1 MNIRCIFL
9 VAALSFSFPFSA
21 CTANKLPET
30 GQQFEALAG
39 FDEMMR
45 KFMRENEIPGAAL
58 AVAKDGRLVYAR
70 GFGYANRKRREPV
83 QPDSLFRIA
92 SISKPLT
99 AVATLQLIEQG
110 KLKLDDSV
118 FKLLPHQAHLPKGGK
133 IDPRLNQ
140 ITLAHLMRHQG
151 GWDRGESID
160 PMFHSIEIATALRK
174 KPPAQQ
180 DDIIRFMKGWALD
193 FEPGTRYAYSN
204 LGYCLLGRVIEQ
216 TTGKNYEKYIQTE
229 LLKPLGITRMRTG
242 KTLPAQR
249 APGEVTYYPRG
260 ELVGLAVTGPRLG
273 AKVPRPYGAWYL
285 ESMDSLGAWIAAAPN
300 LVRFGSAV
308 DRFEKSKI
316 LNAQSMKTLL
326 TRPKGHF
333 GNDEK
338 GKPDTTYYGCGWSV
352 RPVDGSKKPN
362 RWHTGH
368 LSGTSTILVLRHD
381 GLCWA
386 ALFNTN
392 ATPDKK
398 RPCKKI
404 DPLIHKAADAVKT
417 WPKHDLFK
425 QNE

>member
-1 MNIRCIFL
+1 MKFRWFSFAI
-9 VAALSFSFPFSA
+9 ALSITLPIIA
-21 CTANKLPET
+21 ADKLPET
-30 GQQFEALAG
+30 GKQFPSLKS
-39 FDEMMR
+39 FDDLMR
-45 KFMRENEIPGAAL
+45 EFVRENEIPGAAL
-58 AVAKDGRLVYAR
+58 AVVKDGRLVYAR
-70 GFGYANRKRREPV
+70 GFGYANRERREPV

-110 KLKLDDSV
+110 KLKLDDRV
-118 FKLLPHQAHLPKGGK
+118 FKLLPHKAHLPGGGK
-133 IDPRLNQ
+133 VDPRLND

-151 GWDRGESID
+151 GWDRGKSID
-160 PMFHSIEIATALRK
+160 PMFHSIEIATALGK
-174 KPPAQQ
+174 KPPAKQ
-180 DDIIRFMKGWALD
+180 DDIIRFMKGWPLD
-193 FEPGTRYAYSN
+193 FDPGTRYAYSN

-216 TTGKNYEKYIQTE
+216 TTGSGYEAYLKNSV
-229 LLKPLGITRMRTG
+229 LKPLGITRMRTG

-260 ELVGLAVTGPRLG
+260 ELVGLAVTGPRIG
-273 AKVPRPYGAWYL
+273 AKVSRPYGAWYL
-285 ESMDSLGAWIAAAPN
+285 ESMDSLGAWIAAAPD

-338 GKPDTTYYGCGWSV
+338 GKPDKTYYGCGWSIRSV
-352 RPVDGSKKPN
+352 EGSKKTN

-368 LSGTSTILVLRHD
+368 LSGTSTLLVLRHD

-392 ATPDKK
+392 QTHDKK

-404 DPLIHKAADAVKT
+404 DPLIHKAADAVKA
-417 WPKHDLFK
+417 WPKHDLFRK
-425 QNE
+425 E

>member
-1 MNIRCIFL
+1 MTIRW
-9 VAALSFSFPFSA
+9 LSFASAFSISFPVIA
-21 CTANKLPET
+21 ADKLPET
-30 GQQFEALAG
+30 GKQFPALAS
-39 FDEMMR
+39 FDELMR
-45 KFMRENEIPGAAL
+45 EFVRENEIPGAAL
-58 AVAKDGRLVYAR
+58 AVVKDGRLVYAR
-70 GFGYANRKRREPV
+70 GFGYANRKRKEPV
-83 QPDSLFRIA
+83 RPDSLFRIA

-110 KLKLDDSV
+110 KLKLDDRV
-118 FKLLPHQAHLPKGGK
+118 FKLLPHRAHLPQDGEV
-133 IDPRLNQ
+133 DPRLNQ

-160 PMFHSIEIATALRK
+160 PMFHSIEIATALGK
-174 KPPAQQ
+174 QPPANP
-180 DDIIRFMKGWALD
+180 DDIIRFMKGWPLD
-193 FEPGTRYAYSN
+193 FDPGTRYAYSN

-216 TTGKNYEKYIQTE
+216 TTGCGYEAYLKNSV
-229 LLKPLGITRMRTG
+229 LKPLGITRMRTG

-260 ELVGLAVTGPRLG
+260 ERVGLAVTGPRIG
-273 AKVPRPYGAWYL
+273 AKVPRPYGAWNL
-285 ESMDSLGAWIAAAPN
+285 ESMDSLGAWIAAAPD

-308 DRFEKSKI
+308 DRFEKTKI

-326 TRPKGHF
+326 SRPKGHF

-338 GKPDTTYYGCGWSV
+338 GKPDKTYYGCGWSV
-352 RPVDGSKKPN
+352 RPVEGSKNPN

-392 ATPDKK
+392 QTPDKK

-417 WPKHDLFK
+417 WPKHDLFES
-425 QNE
+425 QQ

>member
-1 MNIRCIFL
+1 MNFRLLSIAI
-9 VAALSFSFPFSA
+9 ALSTFTACQSA
-21 CTANKLPET
+21 STLPET
-30 GQQFEALAG
+30 GKQFEALAG

-45 KFMRENEIPGAAL
+45 NFMLENEIPGAAL

-110 KLKLDDSV
+110 KLKLDDRV
-118 FKLLPHQAHLPKGGK
+118 FKLLPHKAHLPKGGK
-133 IDPRLNQ
+133 IDPRLND

-151 GWDRGESID
+151 GWDRGKSID
-160 PMFHSIEIATALRK
+160 PMFHSIEIATALGKR
-174 KPPAQQ
+174 PPANP
-180 DDIIRFMKGWALD
+180 DDIIRFMKGWPLD
-193 FEPGTRYAYSN
+193 FKPGTRYSYSN

-216 TTGKNYEKYIQTE
+216 TTGRGYEAYLKNSV
-229 LLKPLGITRMRTG
+229 LKPLGITRMRTG
-242 KTLPAQR
+242 KTLAAQR

-260 ELVGLAVTGPRLG
+260 ELVGLAVTGPHLG
-273 AKVPRPYGAWYL
+273 AKVPRPYGAWNL
-285 ESMDSLGAWIAAAPN
+285 ESMDSLGAWIASATD

-316 LNAQSMKTLL
+316 LNAQSMKTML

-338 GKPDTTYYGCGWSV
+338 GKPDKTYYGCGWSV
-352 RPVDGSKKPN
+352 RPVAGSKKPN

-392 ATPDKK
+392 QTPDKK

-404 DPLIHKAADAVKT
+404 DPLIHEAADAVKA
-417 WPKHDLFK
+417 WPKHDLFERK
-425 QNE
+425 KN

>member
-1 MNIRCIFL
+1 MNFRWLSLAI
-9 VAALSFSFPFSA
+9 ALSTSTACQSA
-21 CTANKLPET
+21 DKLPET
-30 GQQFEALAG
+30 GKSFPALAG
-39 FDEMMR
+39 FDELMR
-45 KFMRENEIPGAAL
+45 NFMRENEIPGAAL

-70 GFGYANRKRREPV
+70 GFGYANRERQEPV
-83 QPDSLFRIA
+83 QHDSLFRIA

-110 KLKLDDSV
+110 KLKLDDRV
-118 FKLLPHQAHLPKGGK
+118 FKLLPHKAHLPKGGK
-133 IDPRLNQ
+133 IDPRLND

-160 PMFHSIEIATALRK
+160 PMFHSIEIATALEK
-174 KPPAQQ
+174 KPPAKQ
-180 DDIIRFMKGWALD
+180 DDIIRFMKGWPLD
-193 FEPGTRYAYSN
+193 FDPGTRYAYSN

-216 TTGKNYEKYIQTE
+216 TTGRGYEAYLKNSV
-229 LLKPLGITRMRTG
+229 LKPLAITRMRTG

-260 ELVGLAVTGPRLG
+260 ELVGLAVTGPRIG
-273 AKVPRPYGAWYL
+273 AKVPRPYGAWNL
-285 ESMDSLGAWIAAAPN
+285 ESMDSLGAWIAAAPD

-308 DRFEKSKI
+308 DRFEKSKV

-338 GKPDTTYYGCGWSV
+338 GKPDKTYYGCGWSV
-352 RPVDGSKKPN
+352 RPVEGSKKPN

-404 DPLIHKAADAVKT
+404 DPLIHKAADAVKA